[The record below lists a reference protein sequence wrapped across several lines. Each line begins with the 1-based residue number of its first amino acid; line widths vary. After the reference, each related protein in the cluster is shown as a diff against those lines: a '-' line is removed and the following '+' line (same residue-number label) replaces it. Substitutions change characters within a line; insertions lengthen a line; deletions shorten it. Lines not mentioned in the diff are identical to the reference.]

1 MRFGFCNFVQ
11 LSDIGRTGAAAAV
24 GQYFLHRARINAQLA
39 IQAKRNYKRYIVGEG
54 SIVGQKQHMKVIL
67 ENRNLTSSTEALK

>member
-24 GQYFLHRARINAQLA
+24 GQYFLHRARINAQFA
-39 IQAKRNYKRYIVGEG
+39 IQAERKYKKMYCWL